1 VDKLCSSHD
10 PDSLPEQ
17 RNYARTYT
25 RCLVGSRS
33 IQHGSPP
40 PPTVSLNAHSL
51 PSSRAVG
58 TNKWAPF
65 LKVSRSGTDVL
76 RPGSGRFFTVE
87 MLHRRKTPS
96 ESKIHSRFTRVTSPL
111 PSPLAVSSNDI
122 LSCSRA
128 ARLLS
133 LCVAQELHL
142 SAGIAL
148 SYFTSGIQYTEHGR
162 MQ

>member
-87 MLHRRKTPS
+87 MLHRRMTPS
-96 ESKIHSRFTRVTSPL
+96 ESKIYSRFTRVTL
-111 PSPLAVSSNDI
+111 L
-122 LSCSRA
+122 C
-128 ARLLS
+128 RLLWQYLPMIS
-133 LCVAQELHL
+133 YRALVLPGSFPCVWRRSCIFLLESH
-142 SAGIAL
+142 
-148 SYFTSGIQYTEHGR
+148 
-162 MQ
+162 